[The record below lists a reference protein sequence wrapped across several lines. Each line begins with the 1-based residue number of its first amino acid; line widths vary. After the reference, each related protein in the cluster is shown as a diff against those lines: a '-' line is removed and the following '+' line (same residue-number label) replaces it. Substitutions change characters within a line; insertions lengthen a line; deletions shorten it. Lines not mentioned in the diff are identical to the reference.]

1 MGFEDMLITGA
12 DVIANFT
19 EVDSIEQLPRAELC
33 HTCHARRLAVMQASQ
48 YSIYDQNY
56 KTQLEYIY
64 KTCGTKGPTEIPP
77 PLDKPDPV
85 VQPYC
90 LSGKRYTTKQGDT
103 CQSISSGSS
112 ISAPFLYMGNQ
123 DLIKN
128 CSSIPAGLSLCMPI
142 TCLTHTLQPAE
153 TCFQV
158 ERALGL
164 EYGMVQRYNSWV
176 DGACTNLQ
184 PATDFYGKVICVSP
198 QGGTFVNPTKPAL
211 PNPTPV
217 PADGHTKTKIPP
229 PEGASVAEGTTME
242 CGKWHVVVSG
252 DLCVKICLANG
263 IDTLLFHEVNP
274 SLAAGDGCDSSLK
287 EKTALCAGPTYN
299 WKNPPSPGGS
309 VISSAS
315 PSSSTMSI

>member
-1 MGFEDMLITGA
+1 MLITVA

-19 EVDSIEQLPRAELC
+19 EVDSIEQLPHAELC
-33 HTCHARRLAVMQASQ
+33 HICHARRLAVMQASQ
-48 YSIYDQNY
+48 YSIYNQNY

-77 PLDKPDPV
+77 PLDKLDPV

-90 LSGKRYTTKQGDT
+90 LSGKRYNTKQGDT

-128 CSSIPAGLSLCMPI
+128 CSSIPAGLSLCLPM

-211 PNPTPV
+211 PNPTPF

-229 PEGASVAEGTTME
+229 PEGALVAEGTTME
-242 CGKWHVVVSG
+242 CGKWHVVISG

-274 SLAAGDGCDSSLK
+274 SLAAGDGCDASLK

-315 PSSSTMSI
+315 LSSSTMST